1 MSTQKKVVVPAQIQY
16 WMEELNNPNVS
27 INLKDNT
34 AQKLEE
40 LMDVLTD
47 QLAKYQKDRKK
58 LQRKYERNSNKW
70 K

>member
-16 WMEELNNPNVS
+16 WMEVLNNPNVS

-70 K
+70 R

>member
-1 MSTQKKVVVPAQIQY
+1 MSTQKKVVVPAQIQNR
-16 WMEELNNPNVS
+16 MDELNKSNLS

-34 AQKLEE
+34 AQKLEA

>member
-70 K
+70 R

>member
-16 WMEELNNPNVS
+16 WMDELNNSNVS

-34 AQKLEE
+34 AQKLEA

-70 K
+70 R

>member
-16 WMEELNNPNVS
+16 WMDELNNSNVS

-34 AQKLEE
+34 AQKLEA

>member
-16 WMEELNNPNVS
+16 WMDELNNSNVS

-70 K
+70 R

>member
-58 LQRKYERNSNKW
+58 LQPKYERNSNKW
-70 K
+70 R